1 MVRRLVLLAAL
12 VAASLV
18 AHADAAPT
26 SASAFAGLYE
36 IRLDRS
42 GLREVL
48 ASTEGGVVE
57 MSPDRTQVVV
67 TRNYGDYD
75 RVTLKDHARVP
86 LIRVP
91 GTGPGDIEGIQW
103 SPDARTL
110 LFNRADDSPCTPS
123 ATGCAI
129 WDTWLVNASGSHLR
143 RVSRNARYPAFSPSS
158 KRITF
163 LGNFS
168 TYDDVGELSVSALDG
183 SGLRILDQQREAW
196 LPAWSPN
203 GKCVAYTA
211 ATFPYSYSYEV
222 QVACLNGLHRN
233 LGSGVSLGWSP
244 DGAILK
250 NRVRERSSCWLGS
263 GKGDGNACQPG
274 LSQQP
279 RGRLGG
285 DGSLIPCTTTKT
297 AASNSSSWTGAG
309 RFGPDC
315 SESSRGQAFVRST
328 GRRTVDVSFSMPS
341 AATPRA
347 AVPRLRA
354 LGARCAG
361 ST

>member
-250 NRVRERSSCWLGS
+250 NRVREKIVVLAWLG
-263 GKGDGNACQPG
+263 QRRWQR
-274 LSQQP
+274 LSTGTFTTAAWSP
-279 RGRLGG
+279 RGRWLAYSVYDDK
-285 DGSLIPCTTTKT
+285 DGSEQLFVMDWRRKIRTRLFREF
-297 AASNSSSWTGAG
+297 S
-309 RFGPDC
+309 GPGIRQIYWSKD
-315 SESSRGQAFVRST
+315 
-328 GRRTVDVSFSMPS
+328 GRRLFFN
-341 AATPRA
+341 A
-347 AVPRLRA
+347 
-354 LGARCAG
+354 
-361 ST
+361 